1 MRIPI
6 ATKTAV
12 GRSIPLTPEDLINF
26 YPEVAPE
33 GSKSRVVVHGTPGTV
48 LFSNISSNLIRG
60 MYKMLG
66 LGRVFVVIGTQL
78 FELLSD
84 GLTVSK
90 GSIGGSGRVGMADNG
105 IEVCITSV
113 GISYVYDTSTET
125 LSIITDSDFP
135 NSRTVSFMGGY
146 FVFVNSQ
153 VGSRDQFFISGAYD
167 GTEFDALEFASAE
180 TYPDNLVR
188 EFVDHDQLILF
199 GTDSTQFWFVNNPLS
214 SPASADFPF
223 SPIQGGVIEKGLGA
237 RWSVVKLNNSVVFV
251 DQDGIVRRLNGY
263 TPVRISDH
271 ATENMIQKGAWKTDD
286 PNFIEGANAY
296 SYVEEGHEFYV
307 LTVPGSGTRCYDS
320 ATGLW
325 HTRKSRDLVTS
336 RSNFYVKAF
345 DKHLVGDIETGKI
358 YEQSLDTYE
367 ENSIP
372 VTSEMVFPQVQNDGK
387 RFIVHRFQMDME
399 VASRAIQKIVGAADP
414 LEIVFIQQ
422 PSSFTSGSIRGVN
435 YGNGLWVAV
444 GDVGKIATSTD
455 GEIWTQETS
464 PFGLDPNEA
473 VAYGND
479 LWVAVGGNDSPTSP
493 VATSPDGKTW
503 TLRSVDSPNP
513 DRMGVVHGAGLFV
526 IVASSGVIDYSSDG
540 ISWTAV
546 SPKPL
551 GSSLINDV
559 AYNGTDLFVCVAV
572 SGGLATSADGIS
584 WTSRTS
590 SFGSTVIL
598 GVAFGN
604 GVWVAVGLS
613 NKIATSSNGT
623 SWSQVA
629 SVPFTSG
636 NINNVTYGAG
646 LFLATADTGE
656 MGYSADNGVTWT
668 LFADSTFG
676 ISDIENI
683 AYNGSYF
690 IAVGENQKLAKSS
703 IAQELA
709 LETDFSGDR
718 EVMLDVS
725 GNTRTY
731 DITQAWRSAGDKG
744 EFDTRV
750 IWRRLGQHR
759 SFTPRIT
766 ISAPIKRAVF
776 TAYAD
781 IEPSSS

>member
-12 GRSIPLTPEDLINF
+12 GRSIPLTPEELINF

-33 GSKSRVVVHGTPGTV
+33 GSKSRVVVHGTPGTI

-237 RWSVVKLNNSVVFV
+237 RWSVVKLDNSVVFV

-271 ATENMIQKGAWKTDD
+271 ATENMILKGAWKTDD

-320 ATGLW
+320 ATGEW
-325 HTRKSRDLVTS
+325 HTRKSRDLITS
-336 RSNFYVKAF
+336 RSNFYVDAF
-345 DKHLVGDIETGKI
+345 DRHLVGDIETGKI

-372 VTSEMVFPQVQNDGK
+372 ITSEMVFPQVQNDGK
-387 RFIVHRFQMDME
+387 RFIVHRFQLDME
-399 VASRAIQKIVGAADP
+399 VASRGVRAVITPGDPATLSFSQKA
-414 LEIVFIQQ
+414 
-422 PSSFTSGSIRGVN
+422 SSFVSGAIHGTF
-435 YGNGLWVAV
+435 YGNGLWVSVGDSGQIATSVDAESWAQQTSPFIGSINAVTYGNDLWMATGAAV
-444 GDVGKIATSTD
+444 GSVGQLATSTD
-455 GEIWTQETS
+455 G
-464 PFGLDPNEA
+464 FA
-473 VAYGND
+473 
-479 LWVAVGGNDSPTSP
+479 
-493 VATSPDGKTW
+493 W
-503 TLRSVDSPNP
+503 TLRTVPFSAVARLDLI
-513 DRMGVVHGAGLFV
+513 HGAGLFV
-526 IVASSGVIDYSSDG
+526 VVGTSNTITTSPDG
-540 ISWTAV
+540 IAWTV
-546 SPKPL
+546 RTSPLSGSPL
-551 GSSLINDV
+551 SVDFNGS
-559 AYNGTDLFVCVAV
+559 DLFVI
-572 SGGLATSADGIS
+572 GGTAGGMATSADGIS
-584 WTSRTS
+584 WTNRTS
-590 SFGSTVIL
+590 SFGASNVT
-598 GVAFGN
+598 GAAFGN
-604 GVWVAVGLS
+604 GTWVAVGGS
-613 NKIATSSNGT
+613 AKIATSANGVA
-623 SWSQVA
+623 WSQVSNPF
-629 SVPFTSG
+629 SVQ
-636 NINNVTYGAG
+636 INSVTFGGG
-646 LFLATADTGE
+646 LFVAVANDGE
-656 MGYSADNGVTWT
+656 LGFSADNGATWSLIT
-668 LFADSTFG
+668 SSFG
-676 ISDIENI
+676 SSVILDIY
-683 AYNGSYF
+683 YNGLYF
-690 IAVGENQKLAKSS
+690 VAVGNDEKLAKSTVFQ
-703 IAQELA
+703 ATVFEA
-709 LETDFSGDR
+709 DYTGERNVT
-718 EVMLDVS
+718 LDVS

-766 ISAPIKRAVF
+766 ISSPIKRAVF